1 MSIFEARSNPILK
14 RLRPY
19 TPGPTAAEISARHGI
34 DSDRIVKLSSNEAPL
49 GPSPEVRTAIRTV
62 AEGDDLHRYPST
74 AVPQLRNAI
83 GERLGVDAAHILPTA
98 GSSQS
103 WPMIVRAFSR
113 VDDRVIWVEP
123 SMTSYGEVAVLAERD
138 EHVVVTVSP
147 FEPPTDD
154 IIAAADD
161 DTRIIFVQSPNNT
174 TSRLT
179 SPADLRRIA
188 AGVPQAVVV
197 VDEHYIEAA
206 DDYEAVSAVHL
217 IDDVP
222 NLVVTRSFS
231 RMYGLAGLRVG
242 YVVAPVE
249 AIQTISKFRPNW
261 SVSVVAEAA
270 ARAALADQNHL
281 DRNIAMTRQGRSF
294 LDESLRSIDSLDVVP
309 DPQGGFL
316 LFHPRSRDAEAVN
329 DSLVRQGVM
338 VRGDLLDGWIRVSV
352 GTPEQNEIFVDALT
366 TALAER

>member
-1 MSIFEARSNPILK
+1 MSIFEERSNPILK

-34 DSDRIVKLSSNEAPL
+34 APDRIVKLSSNEAPL
-49 GPSPEVRTAIRTV
+49 GPSPQVRKALRTV
-62 AEGDDLHRYPST
+62 AEGDDLHRYPSS
-74 AVPQLRNAI
+74 AVPQLRDAI
-83 GERLGVDAAHILPTA
+83 GERLGVDAGHILPTA
-98 GSSQS
+98 GSSQA

-113 VDDRVIWVEP
+113 VDDRVMWVEP
-123 SMTSYGEVAVLAERD
+123 SMTSYGEVAVLSERD
-138 EHVVVTVSP
+138 EHAVVTVHP
-147 FEPPTDD
+147 FEPPTDE

-179 SPADLRRIA
+179 KLAGIRRIA

-206 DDYEAVSAVHL
+206 DDYESVSAVNL

-231 RMYGLAGLRVG
+231 KMYGLAGLRVG
-242 YVVAPVE
+242 YAVAPVE
-249 AIQTISKFRPNW
+249 AIRTISKFRPNW
-261 SVSVVAEAA
+261 SISVAADAA
-270 ARAALADQNHL
+270 ARAALADRDHL
-281 DRNIAMTRQGRSF
+281 DRNITMTRQGRSY
-294 LDESLRSIDSLDVVP
+294 LDEELRSIEGLDVVP

-316 LFHPRSRDAEAVN
+316 LFRPRTPDAEKVN
-329 DSLVRQGVM
+329 NSLLRRGVM

-352 GTPEQNEIFVDALT
+352 GTRGQNEIFVDALT
-366 TALAER
+366 ASLVER